1 MERASKAVYIAFIS
15 NAVYMAG
22 LRWEAQHAQA
32 ANNKT
37 SDASGAGEEDQL
49 VIDPDRK
56 AKQGFVCVQ
65 VWS

>member
-1 MERASKAVYIAFIS
+1 
-15 NAVYMAG
+15 MAG